1 MYVCDNL
8 QLKYIYLI
16 YVQMLTF
23 EDIDIMTFGLR
34 NFPQCEE
41 GLVSFLFTWDCS
53 QKSQAQ
59 IRLQINMGW
68 TIRTELEV
76 ITFFQLSQETF

>member
-1 MYVCDNL
+1 
-8 QLKYIYLI
+8 
-16 YVQMLTF
+16 MLTF
-23 EDIDIMTFGLR
+23 EDIDIMTFDLR

-68 TIRTELEV
+68 TVRTHNT
-76 ITFFQLSQETF
+76 ITIQSQYNHNTILLSFFQLSFFQLSQETF